1 MITQRGLRP
10 EDRPLIAELLEAL
23 PAFTA
28 DERAVALELVD
39 ATLAQPSSDGYRFV
53 LSFHGAP
60 GQGGAP
66 RLAGYL
72 CYGRTPMT
80 QSTYDLYWIATSP
93 DFARSGVAR
102 GLVSTME
109 GEIAREGGGLVRVET
124 GSREGH
130 GAAVRFYDAVQFT
143 RAAVIA
149 DFYAPGDDLI
159 IYTRRVAPAV
169 STAAGDARAPAA
181 PAAAGGP
188 RAASPAAPDDAAA
201 PGEPALYDAAFGYR
215 DYAAERDFLLAC
227 ARRFGARPVQRVL
240 SWACGP
246 ARHLEAFAELG
257 VGCAGADGSA
267 AMIAYAER
275 AADARGARGV
285 GACGAGAAIRFCRAE
300 LDERPD
306 VAPVDLS
313 FVPLSA
319 IHQLATPA
327 ALERHLR
334 LAASLL
340 LPGGVH
346 VIEATHPAD
355 LTPSGVHRSEWTEV
369 RGEQSIDARLR
380 IHVERANP
388 DRVVP
393 VSLEVVCS
401 ARRNGGAP
409 RELSSFRRQ
418 STWYIPDLA
427 GWRLV
432 AERVPELSLIA
443 TLGDFNVD
451 VPFEHAAAWRLILV
465 LKRL

>member
-1 MITQRGLRP
+1 MIAQRGLRP
-10 EDRPLIAELLEAL
+10 EDRPLIAELLESL

-39 ATLAQPSSDGYRFV
+39 VTLAQPSSDGYRFV

-60 GQGGAP
+60 GGGGAP

-102 GLVSTME
+102 GLVATME
-109 GEIAREGGGLVRVET
+109 SEIAREGGGLVRVET

-130 GAAVRFYDAVQFT
+130 GAAVRFYDAVQFA
-143 RAAVIA
+143 RAAVIE

-159 IYTRRVAPAV
+159 VYTKRVAPA
-169 STAAGDARAPAA
+169 RASAA
-181 PAAAGGP
+181 PPAGKGA
-188 RAASPAAPDDAAA
+188 RAASPAAPGETPA
-201 PGEPALYDAAFGYR
+201 PCEPALYDAAFGYR

-275 AADARGARGV
+275 AARARGAG
-285 GACGAGAAIRFCRAE
+285 IRFCCAE

-355 LTPSGVHRSEWTEV
+355 LTPSGVNRTEWTEL
-369 RGEQSIDARLR
+369 RGDQSLDARFR
-380 IHVERANP
+380 IHIERATP
-388 DRVVP
+388 DRAVP

-409 RELSSFRRQ
+409 RELSSFRQ
-418 STWYIPDLA
+418 EATWYIPDLA
-427 GWRLV
+427 GWRRV
-432 AERVPELSLIA
+432 AERVPELSLVA

-451 VPFEHAAAWRLILV
+451 VPFEHVAAWRLILV

>member
-1 MITQRGLRP
+1 MITQCGLRP
-10 EDRPLIAELLEAL
+10 GDRPLIAELLESL
-23 PAFTA
+23 PAFTD

-39 ATLAQPSSDGYRFV
+39 VTLAQPSSDGYRFV
-53 LSFHGAP
+53 LCFHGAP
-60 GQGGAP
+60 RDGGSP

-102 GLVSTME
+102 GLVATME
-109 GEIAREGGGLVRVET
+109 SEIAREGGGLVRVET

-149 DFYAPGDDLI
+149 DFYAPGDDLM
-159 IYTRRVAPAV
+159 IYTKRVAPA
-169 STAAGDARAPAA
+169 RASAA
-181 PAAAGGP
+181 PPDDPGA
-188 RAASPAAPDDAAA
+188 RVASPAARGEAAARDEAPAPA
-201 PGEPALYDAAFGYR
+201 PGEPALYDAAFSYR

-227 ARRFGARPVQRVL
+227 ARRFGARPAQRVL

-257 VGCAGADGSA
+257 VACAGADGSA

-275 AADARGARGV
+275 AARARGA
-285 GACGAGAAIRFCRAE
+285 GACVRFCCAE

-355 LTPSGVHRSEWTEV
+355 LTPSGVNRTEWTEL
-369 RGEQSIDARLR
+369 RGEQSIDARFR
-380 IHVERANP
+380 IHIERATP

-409 RELSSFRRQ
+409 RELSSIRQ
-418 STWYIPDLA
+418 EATWYVPDLP
-427 GWRLV
+427 GWRRV
-432 AERVPELSLIA
+432 AERVPELALVA

>member
-1 MITQRGLRP
+1 M
-10 EDRPLIAELLEAL
+10 
-23 PAFTA
+23 
-28 DERAVALELVD
+28 
-39 ATLAQPSSDGYRFV
+39 
-53 LSFHGAP
+53 
-60 GQGGAP
+60 
-66 RLAGYL
+66 
-72 CYGRTPMT
+72 
-80 QSTYDLYWIATSP
+80 
-93 DFARSGVAR
+93 
-102 GLVSTME
+102 
-109 GEIAREGGGLVRVET
+109 
-124 GSREGH
+124 
-130 GAAVRFYDAVQFT
+130 
-143 RAAVIA
+143 
-149 DFYAPGDDLI
+149 
-159 IYTRRVAPAV
+159 
-169 STAAGDARAPAA
+169 
-181 PAAAGGP
+181 
-188 RAASPAAPDDAAA
+188 
-201 PGEPALYDAAFGYR
+201 
-215 DYAAERDFLLAC
+215 
-227 ARRFGARPVQRVL
+227 QRVL

-275 AADARGARGV
+275 AACARGAGV
-285 GACGAGAAIRFCRAE
+285 RFYCAE

-355 LTPSGVHRSEWTEV
+355 LTPSGVNRTEWTEL
-369 RGEQSIDARLR
+369 RGEQSIDARFR
-380 IHVERANP
+380 IHTERATP

-409 RELSSFRRQ
+409 RELSSFRQ
-418 STWYIPDLA
+418 EATWHIPDLA
-427 GWRLV
+427 GWRRV
-432 AERVPELSLIA
+432 AERVPELSLVA

-465 LKRL
+465 LKRV